1 MVIKTMNKGNIKS
14 YYNDGFIGT
23 EQTNHGNM
31 LQVND
36 KVKHCAF
43 IFVNLLESC
52 Y

>member
-23 EQTNHGNM
+23 EQTNHANM

-36 KVKHCAF
+36 KVKHYAF